1 MRFKKVKD
9 KLLIRTTKKKK
20 GYKGNYYEEEKRKP
34 WEGGTETFRKTEDLD
49 EKSSADLNCE
59 ADMNMQ

>member
-9 KLLIRTTKKKK
+9 KLLIRTTKKKVTK
-20 GYKGNYYEEEKRKP
+20 VTIMRKKR
-34 WEGGTETFRKTEDLD
+34 ESHERGEQTFRKTEDLD